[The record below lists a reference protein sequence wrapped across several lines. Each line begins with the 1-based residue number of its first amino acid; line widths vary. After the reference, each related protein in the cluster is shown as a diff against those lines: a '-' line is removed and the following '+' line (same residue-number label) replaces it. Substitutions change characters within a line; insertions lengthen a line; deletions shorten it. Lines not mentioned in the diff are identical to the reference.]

1 MCFKQL
7 GLLAYT
13 SYSHAFFLIAGDKV
27 AFAKFTENLNEFV
40 QGDRYGNVQFIFLKL
55 MKKD

>member
-13 SYSHAFFLIAGDKV
+13 SYSLQLFLIAGDKV

-40 QGDRYGNVQFIFLKL
+40 QGDRYGNVQFIFLKGN
-55 MKKD
+55 